1 MELNYNR
8 DLLKS
13 VLTMLGEH
21 DQTCRQMRADN
32 IVIFNSKYHTP
43 EQEKPA
49 LTDPRYHELARANF
63 LIQTDDREIREKFE
77 SIKKRILDN
86 RENR

>member
-13 VLTMLGEH
+13 VLTMLGEY
-21 DQTCRQMRADN
+21 DKTCSQMSADN
-32 IVIFNSKYHTP
+32 IVIFNSKYHM
-43 EQEKPA
+43 PA
-49 LTDPRYHELARANF
+49 REEPTTTDPRYHELARADF
-63 LIQTDDREIREKFE
+63 VIQTDDREIREKFE

-86 RENR
+86 KENR